1 MISVHELIHKRRS
14 GRVIDPS
21 RFVANE
27 KILSLLEAAR
37 WAPSCFN
44 NQPWRF
50 VVSTGESLERVK
62 DTLSRG
68 NAWGRKASLVI
79 TIASKPDLGC
89 QKTGREYYP
98 LDIGLA
104 VENLLL
110 QGIHLGLVVHPIAGF
125 DEGELKSVLKIP
137 DEYRVHTI
145 VIVGYPGSLS
155 EVDEQLREREEAPRE
170 RKKLE
175 EIVFWEEWNQS
186 NPIYDR

>member
-1 MISVHELIHKRRS
+1 MIPVHELIHKRRS

-21 RFVANE
+21 RFVANK

-79 TIASKPDLGC
+79 TIASKSDLGC

-125 DEGELKSVLKIP
+125 DEERLKTVLKIP
-137 DEYRVHTI
+137 EEYRVHTI
-145 VIVGYPGSLS
+145 LIVGYPGSLS

-186 NPIYDR
+186 NPNV